1 MTIHSAYSPYV
12 CNVMV
17 SCVSAVIYVLCSPG
31 DVAAAFEK
39 LVIAEEEGEGGEAE
53 GQSKEVGVEAS
64 GGSSPTATIT
74 STSNGPTST
83 PIGTATTA
91 TTAGTAGEDG
101 DGTASTMAS
110 KQSKISR
117 RRRTTS
123 ADFDRALK
131 DLRQNSQELDKMCQ
145 QASRLT
151 ELSRKSVDAFKDALL
166 MNISGGSRTFD
177 KTTPLGMFKWVAQRV
192 ILQNT
197 VQRVRDDLNA
207 REHSK
212 GIHINATF
220 PNPDGSIG
228 NRQPPSTAQM
238 NRVPHLAALAESHEQ
253 GTPFSSPRSTQDDVK
268 ISTKRA
274 DRMAATTNKTLQ
286 KSQSGPSHL
295 PPVNGTPKR

>member
-1 MTIHSAYSPYV
+1 MNVEDDGNDETIDTP
-12 CNVMV
+12 
-17 SCVSAVIYVLCSPG
+17 PPE
-31 DVAAAFEK
+31 D
-39 LVIAEEEGEGGEAE
+39 GEGGSSTFPADTT
-53 GQSKEVGVEAS
+53 GNTGPNDT
-64 GGSSPTATIT
+64 GSS
-74 STSNGPTST
+74 ST
-83 PIGTATTA
+83 PKTSA
-91 TTAGTAGEDG
+91 
-101 DGTASTMAS
+101 

-123 ADFDRALK
+123 ADFDNALK

-220 PNPDGSIG
+220 PNPDGAIG
-228 NRQPPSTAQM
+228 NRPSSNTSQM
-238 NRVPHLAALAESHEQ
+238 NRVPHLAALAESHERE
-253 GTPFSSPRSTQDDVK
+253 GSPLTSPHSPHDDMK
-268 ISTKRA
+268 LSTKRA
-274 DRMAATTNKTLQ
+274 DRMAASTSKTLQ
-286 KSQSGPSHL
+286 KSQSNSSHL